1 MRTRATSSMPSRLGG
16 ALLREQEERCDDDDG
31 MQGHVAASCSDAVMM
46 MRRICSARCR
56 SSGRTWHA
64 AAGDAATWS
73 WHSLRCLCTC
83 VCVGAGVFSFDKT
96 SSGVGEDSRVLLGPA
111 LLRGSLSLLRGSAA
125 DGVNWLRLRLPPTP
139 LAPSVQPGLGSVGWS
154 RRGEDGVASIGL
166 VAMCAG
172 GGVAA
177 GGS

>member
-16 ALLREQEERCDDDDG
+16 ALLREQKERCDDDDG
-31 MQGHVAASCSDAVMM
+31 MQGHVSASCSDAVMM

-64 AAGDAATWS
+64 AAGSAETWS
-73 WHSLRCLCTC
+73 WASPRGLCAG
-83 VCVGAGVFSFDKT
+83 VAAGVFSFDKT
-96 SSGVGEDSRVLLGPA
+96 SSGVSADSEARLGLA
-111 LLRGSLSLLRGSAA
+111 TLSRGSLSLLRGSAA
-125 DGVNWLRLRLPPTP
+125 DGVNWLHLRLPPSP